1 MQNKI
6 RVHGKAQNRTALG
19 IVNAYLVL
27 FPKATLEDLKQAF
40 PDSLNP
46 DSGVKVN
53 FVDMKKVDSVNTE
66 NWNGFFTAEDEVLH
80 LADGTTVAVV
90 KMWTKTSFER
100 LVNQAA
106 KYGIEIASFEQ
117 AEKGIGRKGGFTLE
131 YINGWTPEPEI
142 EAPKRKSKAWIWI
155 LAAVLLLCILGFV
168 FFKCNGKSDTAPIAK
183 PVTKV
188 VAKKKTIT
196 KQVEKIQKDFNAAQF
211 TVNNAEL
218 NDSAK
223 IILNNLADL
232 LKSHSQVK
240 VNIIGHASA
249 EGNAEHNQKL
259 SEERAKAAFDYL
271 VELGV
276 NASQLSYE
284 GKGSSEPIDSIR
296 PELNRRTEF
305 IVK

>member
-46 DSGVKVN
+46 DSGVRVN

-106 KYGIEIASFEQ
+106 KYGIEIASFE
-117 AEKGIGRKGGFTLE
+117 
-131 YINGWTPEPEI
+131 
-142 EAPKRKSKAWIWI
+142 
-155 LAAVLLLCILGFV
+155 
-168 FFKCNGKSDTAPIAK
+168 
-183 PVTKV
+183 
-188 VAKKKTIT
+188 
-196 KQVEKIQKDFNAAQF
+196 
-211 TVNNAEL
+211 
-218 NDSAK
+218 
-223 IILNNLADL
+223 
-232 LKSHSQVK
+232 
-240 VNIIGHASA
+240 
-249 EGNAEHNQKL
+249 
-259 SEERAKAAFDYL
+259 
-271 VELGV
+271 
-276 NASQLSYE
+276 
-284 GKGSSEPIDSIR
+284 
-296 PELNRRTEF
+296 
-305 IVK
+305 

>member
-46 DSGVKVN
+46 DSGVRIN
-53 FVDMKKVDSVNTE
+53 FVDMKKVDSVNPE

-90 KMWTKTSFER
+90 KMWTKPSFER
-100 LVNQAA
+100 LVNKAA
-106 KYGIEIASFEQ
+106 EYGIEIASFEQ
-117 AEKGIGRKGGFTLE
+117 AEKGFGRKGGFTLE
-131 YINGWTPEPEI
+131 YINGWTPAVE
-142 EAPKRKSKAWIWI
+142 EAKSKSKAWIWI
-155 LAAVLLLCILGFV
+155 VVAAVVLLGCLGY
-168 FFKCNGKSDTAPIAK
+168 FFLRGNSKPAAAPMPKQAIG
-183 PVTKV
+183 V
-188 VAKKKTIT
+188 VAKKKVIT

-211 TVNNAEL
+211 SVNNAEL

-223 IILNNLADL
+223 VILNNLAVL
-232 LKSHSQVK
+232 LKAHAQVK
-240 VNIIGHASA
+240 VNIVGHTSA

-259 SEERAKAAFDYL
+259 SEDRAKVAFDYL
-271 VELGV
+271 VGLGV

-284 GKGSSEPIDSIR
+284 GRGSSDPVDPNK